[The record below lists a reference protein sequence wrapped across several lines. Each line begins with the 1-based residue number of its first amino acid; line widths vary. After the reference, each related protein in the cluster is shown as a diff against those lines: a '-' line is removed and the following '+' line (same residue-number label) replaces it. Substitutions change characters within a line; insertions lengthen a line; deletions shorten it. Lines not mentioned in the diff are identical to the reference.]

1 MCTGLRTPSVMAMIV
16 FNNLALEAEVLD
28 EWIICV
34 VFALDRVVGIAIMAV
49 NEFEE

>member
-1 MCTGLRTPSVMAMIV
+1 MLRTPSVMAMVV

-34 VFALDRVVGIAIMAV
+34 VFALDRVVGITITTMI
-49 NEFEE
+49 EFEE